1 MGFLIVKGTFFSE
14 GYLDEHQ
21 VRAIK
26 LVEKIG
32 KKLIMFHPE
41 IADLYR
47 RGGNFETQEAIAE
60 KYVYCY
66 SAYPGLAT
74 AAVCYAI
81 RNLIPEEERKEINR
95 IRNTKRL
102 ETTLGGFDSDRFKEH
117 CRNAARRRHELG
129 IPVDADAMILGRG
142 FVPWSKEERKYVIN
156 IVYSGNSDYE
166 DISRDLNSR
175 FHKGEEVRNKKSVY
189 DMVRYEARR
198 KNN

>member
-26 LVEKIG
+26 LEKIG

-66 SAYPGLAT
+66 SASSSFYC
-74 AAVCYAI
+74 VSCVFQI
-81 RNLIPEEERKEINR
+81 
-95 IRNTKRL
+95 
-102 ETTLGGFDSDRFKEH
+102 
-117 CRNAARRRHELG
+117 
-129 IPVDADAMILGRG
+129 
-142 FVPWSKEERKYVIN
+142 
-156 IVYSGNSDYE
+156 
-166 DISRDLNSR
+166 
-175 FHKGEEVRNKKSVY
+175 
-189 DMVRYEARR
+189 
-198 KNN
+198 